1 MLRVRGVE
9 HPICFDLPATENKVY
24 NVLTDPV
31 NHVVINTEIVV
42 SDKLNTHGMNKT
54 FIGRIAVVTKH
65 HHIILTPEAV
75 LYDTKVYSWKN
86 DTEKHFGGNELTI
99 THRNHRV
106 IIRFKFGPEIM
117 IERHLR
123 STREHRDTDFF
134 NMYIRNEDEFSKQAN
149 GLLGQ
154 FANGHKHIYMKKQ
167 WLAEPSGK
175 TMAKFQVKTGHK
187 HNKIH
192 GDDTKPTRHTF
203 RANLV
208 DRPEMV
214 EKGKEL
220 CWMVHSHFYL
230 FLFGDIAQFEVSGI
244 LDA

>member
-1 MLRVRGVE
+1 
-9 HPICFDLPATENKVY
+9 
-24 NVLTDPV
+24 
-31 NHVVINTEIVV
+31 
-42 SDKLNTHGMNKT
+42 MNI
-54 FIGRIAVVTKH
+54 FNYIQSTKCT
-65 HHIILTPEAV
+65 IIFV
-75 LYDTKVYSWKN
+75 
-86 DTEKHFGGNELTI
+86 
-99 THRNHRV
+99 
-106 IIRFKFGPEIM
+106 
-117 IERHLR
+117 
-123 STREHRDTDFF
+123 
-134 NMYIRNEDEFSKQAN
+134 
-149 GLLGQ
+149 GQ

-192 GDDTKPTRHTF
+192 SDDTKPTRHTF